1 MDTVG
6 LVSIV
11 SAGSA
16 IFGVVIAQGCLLWKD
31 HTDKKHQKDIVIRTK
46 YDEFVTLIHDTEVW
60 CSKLLTIQSVE
71 SLSEY
76 NVCEP
81 QRKAKS
87 MALIY
92 FPEFKSELS
101 ELGLAYARYFNAHSM
116 RLNNAKHGKKT
127 TIDDLEIV
135 ICLSNLDSKIDKYAY
150 KYVKA

>member
-1 MDTVG
+1 MDDIS
-6 LVSIV
+6 LVSIA

-31 HTDKKHQKDIVIRTK
+31 HMDKQHQKNIVVRTK

-60 CSKLLTIQSVE
+60 CNKLMTIRSFE

-76 NVCEP
+76 SVCEP

-92 FPEFKSELS
+92 FPEFKEALS
-101 ELGLAYARYFNAHSM
+101 ELGLAYARHFNAHAI

-127 TIDDLEIV
+127 TIDDLEIA
-135 ICLSNLDSKIDKYAY
+135 ISLSSLDKMIDKYAD